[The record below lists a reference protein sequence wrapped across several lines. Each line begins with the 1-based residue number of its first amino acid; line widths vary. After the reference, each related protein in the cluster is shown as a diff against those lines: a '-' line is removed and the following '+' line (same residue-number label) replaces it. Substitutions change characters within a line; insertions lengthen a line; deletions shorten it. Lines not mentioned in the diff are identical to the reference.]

1 MEPSNHEIVVW
12 VDEVAVS
19 IGQIQKSYDWSIA
32 QWATL
37 GNAILT
43 AVFVL
48 IATGLVETYKKT
60 LQLPHFWSWVAGIA
74 MLYLASYAFCR
85 FRIERLRR
93 EFLELYTLLQE
104 LT

>member
-1 MEPSNHEIVVW
+1 MEPTVHEIVVW
-12 VDEVAVS
+12 VDDVALS
-19 IGQIQKSYDWSIA
+19 ISQIQKSYDWSIA

-48 IATGLVETYKKT
+48 IATGLVETFKKT
-60 LQLPHFWSWVAGIA
+60 LQLPHFWSLVSGIA
-74 MLYLASYAFCR
+74 LLYLASYAFCR
-85 FRIERLRR
+85 LRIERLRR
-93 EFLELYTLLQE
+93 EFLVLYTLLEE

>member
-1 MEPSNHEIVVW
+1 MW
-12 VDEVAVS
+12 VDDVALS
-19 IGQIQKSYDWSIA
+19 TGQIQKAYDWSIA
-32 QWATL
+32 QWSTL

-43 AVFVL
+43 AVFFL

-60 LQLPHFWSWVAGIA
+60 LQLPHFWSWVGGIA
-74 MLYLASYAFCR
+74 TLYLASYAFCR
-85 FRIERLRR
+85 LRIHRLRC